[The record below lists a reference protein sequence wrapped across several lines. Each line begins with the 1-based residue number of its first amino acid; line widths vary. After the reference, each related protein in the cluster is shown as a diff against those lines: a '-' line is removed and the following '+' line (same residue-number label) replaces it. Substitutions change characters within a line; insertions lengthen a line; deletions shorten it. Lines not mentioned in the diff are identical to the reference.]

1 MVHAIDAALAAWA
14 DDPAVALVL
23 IEGEGPRAFCAG
35 GDIADVYRSGRR
47 GDFDHGRRFWA
58 DEYRMNARIARLP
71 NPTWR

>member
-1 MVHAIDAALAAWA
+1 MVQAIDAALAAWA

-23 IEGEGPRAFCAG
+23 IDAEGPRAFCAG

-58 DEYRMNARIARLP
+58 DEYRMNARIAACR
-71 NPTWR
+71 NPTSR